1 METIALGGVWADWH
15 ARVTSAEARA
25 EEAEQLE
32 YLTRIRCEEAEAGLA
47 EMQEAHRSLAHSLTS
62 LSLADKDNQEI
73 VEIIKQEK
81 LNLEKR
87 TAGLEAAR
95 EWQEKQVAQLKER
108 VVALEEEC
116 KGWIERV
123 DKDMEES
130 DCQKKAILALQQ
142 KLTKSGHREEALMKQ
157 VEQLQAQ
164 VETLN
169 HSGNTKS
176 RQLQVLCK
184 ERDRLKSELA
194 TAPSTN
200 KADHASSGFTPHTH
214 ERRASKVV
222 SPATA
227 NPVTPCKHRASPVS
241 VASIS
246 ISSPASPAP
255 GARRQQGSPVPSD
268 PYTWLLDSRPQA
280 QSSPTAA
287 TASSGVSR
295 DNRDLAS
302 ILRRIA
308 QE

>member
-62 LSLADKDNQEI
+62 LSLADKGNQEI

-130 DCQKKAILALQQ
+130 DGQKKAILALQQ

-200 KADHASSGFTPHTH
+200 KADHASSGFTHN

-280 QSSPTAA
+280 QSSPTAT

-295 DNRDLAS
+295 DNRDLAN

>member
-25 EEAEQLE
+25 EEAEQIE

-62 LSLADKDNQEI
+62 LSLADKGNQEI

-81 LNLEKR
+81 FNLERR

-95 EWQEKQVAQLKER
+95 EFQEKQIVTLKER

-130 DCQKKAILALQQ
+130 DHQKKAILALQQ
-142 KLTKSGHREEALMKQ
+142 KLTKSEHREEALIKQ
-157 VEQLQAQ
+157 IEQLQSQ
-164 VETLN
+164 VETLT

-194 TAPSTN
+194 TAASTN
-200 KADHASSGFTPHTH
+200 KTEASGFTP
-214 ERRASKVV
+214 RGKSKTV

-227 NPVTPCKHRASPVS
+227 NPVTPSKHRASPVS
-241 VASIS
+241 VVSIS
-246 ISSPASPAP
+246 NSHSSPASPAP
-255 GARRQQGSPVPSD
+255 GARRQQGSPVFPPD

-280 QSSPTAA
+280 HSSPT
-287 TASSGVSR
+287 TTPASPGVSR
-295 DNRDLAS
+295 DNRDLAN